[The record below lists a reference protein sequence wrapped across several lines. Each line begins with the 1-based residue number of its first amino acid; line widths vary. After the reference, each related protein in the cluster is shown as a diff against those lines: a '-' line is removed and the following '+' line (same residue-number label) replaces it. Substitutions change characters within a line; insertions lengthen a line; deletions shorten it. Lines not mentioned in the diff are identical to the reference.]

1 MHWFL
6 AEESSSNLKTY
17 LLNIWVYK
25 LSFCYFHHDEIYLLH
40 ENVHEFS
47 LEGLYKTWKECWNGR
62 LQIWGQKSN
71 TCKQKP

>member
-40 ENVHEFS
+40 ENFHEFS
-47 LEGLYKTWKECWNGR
+47 LEGLYKT
-62 LQIWGQKSN
+62 
-71 TCKQKP
+71 